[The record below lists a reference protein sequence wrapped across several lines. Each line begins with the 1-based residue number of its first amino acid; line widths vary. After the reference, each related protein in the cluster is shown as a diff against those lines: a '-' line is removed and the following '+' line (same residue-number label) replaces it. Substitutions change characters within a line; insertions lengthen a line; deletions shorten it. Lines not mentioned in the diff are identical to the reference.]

1 MKIVVDI
8 KGELKKDDILIYDGS
23 NLKPINKNILLKETN
38 VRYKEL
44 QGKYDKLCKDYD
56 LLKLAVN
63 EKLKNYHDIL
73 QLLTKEDK

>member
-23 NLKPINKNILLKETN
+23 NFKGVNKDIFLKETN

-44 QGKYDKLCKDYD
+44 QGKYEELINDFNELKMSVNGKLR
-56 LLKLAVN
+56 
-63 EKLKNYHDIL
+63 EYHKIL
-73 QLLTKEDK
+73 QLLTKEE